1 MLDQPCSH
9 LRQYLVQLPQGSQT
23 PWQLPFQDLTLLVI
37 VGYGQVLEQSA
48 VVELAPG
55 CWIRIESH
63 TPYRVVAEEDLLLL
77 VTALAGEEGLGTA
90 DLSWSILSQ
99 VVAA

>member
-1 MLDQPCSH
+1 
-9 LRQYLVQLPQGSQT
+9 
-23 PWQLPFQDLTLLVI
+23 QLPFQDLTLLVI